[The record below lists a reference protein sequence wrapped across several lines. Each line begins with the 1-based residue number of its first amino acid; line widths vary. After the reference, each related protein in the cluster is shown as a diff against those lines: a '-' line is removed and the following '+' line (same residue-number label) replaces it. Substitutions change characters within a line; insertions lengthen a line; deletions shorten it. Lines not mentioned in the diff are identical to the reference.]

1 MTFEHFSQLVEGMFP
16 PDGSQR
22 YDSLEVR
29 ELSPL
34 ITAYVGDAYYHLF
47 VRTRLLAY
55 EQKAVRVL
63 NEFSAKLVSAN
74 MQAQSYRAIEDSL
87 TDEEKEI
94 FRRGRNAHS
103 HAPRRSASVADYHA
117 STGFEAILGTLYL
130 TKRFERLQ
138 EVAQLS
144 FSAAV
149 EIIQSQ
155 KEGGKS

>member
-1 MTFEHFSQLVEGMFP
+1 MTFEHFSRLVEGMFP
-16 PDGSQR
+16 ADGSQR
-22 YDSLEVR
+22 YESLEVR

-34 ITAYVGDAYYHLF
+34 ITAYVGDAWYHLF

-74 MQAQSYRAIEDSL
+74 MQAQTYRAIEDSL
-87 TDEEKEI
+87 TEEEREI

-103 HAPRRSASVADYHA
+103 HAPRRSTSVVDYHA
-117 STGFEAILGTLYL
+117 STGFEAILGALYL
-130 TKRFERLQ
+130 TKQFDRLQ
-138 EVAQLS
+138 EIGQLA

-149 EIIQSQ
+149 EIIK
-155 KEGGKS
+155 KEGQSL

>member
-55 EQKAVRVL
+55 EQRAVRVL
-63 NEFSAKLVSAN
+63 NEFSARLVSAR

-87 TDEEKEI
+87 TDEEREI

-103 HAPRRSASVADYHA
+103 HAPAD
-117 STGFEAILGTLYL
+117 LPP
-130 TKRFERLQ
+130 
-138 EVAQLS
+138 
-144 FSAAV
+144 
-149 EIIQSQ
+149 
-155 KEGGKS
+155 